1 MTRHESQ
8 DNRRHKRY
16 SLACPVTLYSGDG
29 EVPPTIASGDLSDGG
44 VYMSVPV
51 SRAPEVDRKVD
62 LTFCVPRESSRVDCF
77 SVTATVVRQDVMP
90 GEALSGVALQFKRP
104 ISLKLS

>member
-1 MTRHESQ
+1 MTRYESQ

-16 SLACPVTLYSGDG
+16 RLACPVTLYLAAGDI
-29 EVPPTIASGDLSDGG
+29 PPTIASGDLSDGG

-51 SRAPEVDRKVD
+51 SQAPDIDSKVD
-62 LTFCVPRESSRVDCF
+62 LTFCVPRESSGVDCF

-90 GEALSGVALQFKRP
+90 DEALSGVALQFKRP